1 MNAIDVLKKQHRE
14 VNKLF
19 KQALKTEKAGERREL
34 CDTIGA
40 KLKVHTTIEEEIFYP
55 AFKEVGTKK
64 AEEMTLEAVEE
75 HHVVDLVLA
84 ELPQVDPEADTF
96 DAKMT
101 VLCELV
107 DHHVQEEQDEMFPM
121 AEKKLGD
128 DTLEELGERLTA
140 RASELEPDEEA
151 PAPRKRRSA

>member
-14 VNKLF
+14 VEKLF
-19 KQALKTEKAGERREL
+19 KQAQKTDDAGQRREL

-84 ELPQVDPEADTF
+84 ELPQIDPKADTF
-96 DAKMT
+96 EAKVK
-101 VLCELV
+101 VLSELV
-107 DHHVQEEQDEMFPM
+107 DHHVQEEQEEMFPM
-121 AEKKLGD
+121 AEKKLD
-128 DTLEELGERLTA
+128 DDQLKSLGEQLTA
-140 RASELEPDEEA
+140 RAAELSGEDD
-151 PAPRKRRSA
+151 APRRRRSA